1 MRLRQIVSLLLLTVA
16 LVSVA
21 GALALSQTAQPS
33 TPPEAPPA
41 QNPPA
46 EKPPAQTQSKP
57 SKSGKEK
64 EKKKAE
70 EGPKVV
76 RWVCTDL
83 ICGGC
88 DGECSH
94 HGHVA
99 THKDGHCACTPNP
112 GGALDQAIRKAF
124 EGHEKGH

>member
-1 MRLRQIVSLLLLTVA
+1 MRLKQLVSLLVLAVA
-16 LVSVA
+16 LVSLA
-21 GALALSQTAQPS
+21 GALALSQTAP
-33 TPPEAPPA
+33 TPTAPA
-41 QNPPA
+41 VPPA
-46 EKPPAQTQSKP
+46 ENPPKSSKP
-57 SKSGKEK
+57 EK
-64 EKKKAE
+64 EKKAKAPQ
-70 EGPKVV
+70 GPKVV

-99 THKDGHCACTPNP
+99 THKDGHCACTPKE

-124 EGHEKGH
+124 EGHEKSQ